1 MLWPMLTKRAIACG
15 AALLAGSCGPS
26 ATDAHFDSANPA
38 ARLYAIERAAR
49 TGDITAAAHL
59 VEQLDSG
66 DPAVRLLAIAALK
79 RLTGETYG
87 YRHYDPPHLRRPAIR
102 RWVEAVKSGTL
113 PQTTGTTTKALGN
126 NG

>member
-1 MLWPMLTKRAIACG
+1 MFTKRVIACG

-26 ATDAHFDSANPA
+26 ATEAHFDSANPA

-66 DPAVRLLAIAALK
+66 DPVVRLLAIAALE

-87 YRHYDPPHLRRPAIR
+87 YLHYDPPHLRRPAIR
-102 RWVEAVKSGTL
+102 RWVEAVQSDTL
-113 PQTTGTTTKALGN
+113 PQTTGTTTKVLGN

>member
-1 MLWPMLTKRAIACG
+1 MLTQRAIACG

-26 ATDAHFDSANPA
+26 ATEARFDSANPA

-49 TGDITAAAHL
+49 AGDITAAANI
-59 VEQLDSG
+59 VEQLDSD
-66 DPAVRLLAIAALK
+66 DPAVRLLAIAALE

-87 YRHYDPPHLRRPAIR
+87 YLHYDPPHMRRPAIR
-102 RWVEAVKSGTL
+102 RWVEAVQSDTL
-113 PQTTGTTTKALGN
+113 PQTTGTTTNAQGN

>member
-1 MLWPMLTKRAIACG
+1 MLTKRVIACG
-15 AALLAGSCGPS
+15 AALLAVSCGPS
-26 ATDAHFDSANPA
+26 ATEAHFDSANPA

-59 VEQLDSG
+59 VEQLDSD
-66 DPAVRLLAIAALK
+66 DPAVRLLAIAALE

-102 RWVEAVKSGTL
+102 RWVEAVQSGTL
-113 PQTTGTTTKALGN
+113 PQTTPTTTKALGN

>member
-1 MLWPMLTKRAIACG
+1 MLTKRVIACG
-15 AALLAGSCGPS
+15 AALLGGSCGPS
-26 ATDAHFDSANPA
+26 ATEAHFDSANPA

-49 TGDITAAAHL
+49 TGDITAAANI
-59 VEQLDSG
+59 VEQLDSD
-66 DPAVRLLAIAALK
+66 DPAVRLLAIAALE

-102 RWVEAVKSGTL
+102 RWVEAVQSGTL
-113 PQTTGTTTKALGN
+113 APTTGTTTKALGD

>member
-1 MLWPMLTKRAIACG
+1 MLTKRAIACG
-15 AALLAGSCGPS
+15 AALLTGSCGPS

-59 VEQLDSG
+59 VEQLDSN
-66 DPAVRLLAIAALK
+66 DPAVRLLAIAALE

-87 YRHYDPPHLRRPAIR
+87 YRHYDPAHLRRPAIR
-102 RWVEAVKSGTL
+102 RWVEAVQSDTL
-113 PQTTGTTTKALGN
+113 PQTTGTTTKSLGN